1 MEDER
6 LALVEVH
13 ADRVGGRSPP
23 NDGARGRDEEHVV
36 VDVVLQREDEKLSLN
51 KQESNAM
58 ALTTFGDKRNENGA
72 FVDLLTRDPA
82 RGRPGSARGAENGPD
97 PEGGGLQMT
106 FLSLRAHFL

>member
-51 KQESNAM
+51 KQESNA
-58 ALTTFGDKRNENGA
+58 NGSN
-72 FVDLLTRDPA
+72 DLR
-82 RGRPGSARGAENGPD
+82 RQE
-97 PEGGGLQMT
+97 Q
-106 FLSLRAHFL
+106 